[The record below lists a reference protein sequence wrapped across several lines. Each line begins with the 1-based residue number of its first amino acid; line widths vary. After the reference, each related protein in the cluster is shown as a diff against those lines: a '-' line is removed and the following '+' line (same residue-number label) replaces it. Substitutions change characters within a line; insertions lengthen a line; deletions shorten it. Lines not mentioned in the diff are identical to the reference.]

1 MAQASQCDRC
11 GHAFQSELTGE
22 LCPKCL
28 LQEALGETADPF
40 SIGSTISHYRIVKPI
55 GRGAMGLVYQAEDI
69 RLQRFVALKFLV
81 EDFCEDETA
90 LARFTREARAA
101 SALNHP
107 HICTIY
113 DIGEHQG
120 HPFLVME
127 WTEGETLDQLI
138 SRRALSPAEV
148 LGLARQMAQALK
160 AAHVAEIIHRDIKP
174 SNIFV
179 NQEGDAKILDF
190 GLAKVWVAEG
200 EGSPLSVTTTA
211 EGTLLG
217 TFPYTSPEQL
227 EGRPVAPRSDLF
239 SLGVVLY
246 EMIERRRP
254 FEGDSPAGVIGAVL
268 KSDPPP
274 ISRPDLPAGLQQV
287 IGRLLAKKAA
297 ERYPSADELLV
308 DLDRIAQNEAK
319 TKRLARRWAVT
330 ALVAAAASAI
340 LLFWLFLF
348 SELSI
353 DRIGP
358 LPSIESVAVLPF
370 GNLSGDPEQEY
381 FADGMTD
388 ALISKLATIKQLRI
402 PSRTSVMRYKRSR
415 QSLPEIAGELG
426 ADALVEGSVLYSGE
440 RVLFRIRLIDGKSER
455 ILLAREYERFFR
467 DVLDLQDEVAR
478 EIATEIQLQFRP
490 PKSRPVDQQA
500 YVSYLRGRHMLA
512 KRSPAS
518 FTKAVEYFEEAV
530 RKDPGSAL
538 GYSGVAEAYALR
550 AATGYGDRR
559 PSDTVPKARDAALQ
573 ALQIDDSL
581 AEARLTLAYVS
592 MAYDFDWEQ
601 ARKHFRAALELK
613 PSYPEAY
620 HWYALYHAARGNL
633 DEALRLIEKA
643 RELEPVSATTGAGLG
658 RILYYRE
665 DYFRARQ
672 QYLKT
677 LELEPDFPPAHLGLS
692 LVYLRLKKFP
702 DALEHVRSGT
712 LSRADSEGL
721 LEAFGLAVRGSAQEA
736 RNRLLRLREGENGYV
751 SPFYFVIFHA
761 VFGDRESAFYWLD
774 QAIEERSEYLV
785 YLEVDPIF
793 ESLRGDPRYAT
804 ALRRIGL

>member
-11 GHAFQSELTGE
+11 GHVFQSEVTAG

-28 LQEALGETADPF
+28 LQMTLEAEDSF
-40 SIGSTISHYRIVKPI
+40 SIGSMISHYRIVNPI
-55 GRGAMGLVYQAEDI
+55 GRGAMGSVYQAEDV

-81 EDFCEDETA
+81 EEFCEDETA

-127 WTEGETLDQLI
+127 WTEGETLDQMI
-138 SRRALSPAEV
+138 SRGPLSPAEI
-148 LGLARQMAQALK
+148 LRLARQVAQALK
-160 AAHVAEIIHRDIKP
+160 AAHAAEIIHRDIKP

-179 NQEGDAKILDF
+179 NREGDAKILDF
-190 GLAKVWVAEG
+190 GLAKVWVANG
-200 EGSPLSVTTTA
+200 EVSPWSASTTA

-227 EGRPVAPRSDLF
+227 QGRPVDPRSDLF

-246 EMIERRRP
+246 EMAERRRP

-268 KSDPPP
+268 KSDAPPL
-274 ISRPDLPAGLQQV
+274 SRPDLPSGLATV
-287 IGRLLAKKAA
+287 IGRLLAKKPE
-297 ERYPSADELLV
+297 ERYPGAGELLV
-308 DLDRIAQNEAK
+308 DLDRIARKEVQ
-319 TKRLARRWAVT
+319 KRSRARGWT
-330 ALVAAAASAI
+330 AAALAASVLVI
-340 LLFWLFLF
+340 FLFWLFF
-348 SELSI
+348 ISGPRIDPFGSASSI
-353 DRIGP
+353 DA
-358 LPSIESVAVLPF
+358 VAVLPF

-402 PSRTSVMRYKRSR
+402 PSRTSVMRFKGSP
-415 QSLPEIAGELG
+415 QTLPEIARELDV
-426 ADALVEGSVLYSGE
+426 DALVEGSVLYSGE
-440 RVLFRIRLIDGKSER
+440 RVLFRIRLVEGKSER
-455 ILLAREYERFFR
+455 ILLSREYERSLR

-478 EIATEIQLQFRP
+478 EVATEIQLQFQP
-490 PKSRPVDQQA
+490 PKPRPVDQQA
-500 YVSYLRGRHMLA
+500 YVAYLRGRHILA
-512 KRSPAS
+512 KRSPES
-518 FTKAVEYFEEAV
+518 FTKAVEYFQEAV

-550 AATGYGDRR
+550 SATGYGDRR
-559 PSDTVPKARDAALQ
+559 PSEIVPKARDAALQ
-573 ALQIDDSL
+573 ALRIDDSL
-581 AEARLTLAYVS
+581 AEAHLTLAYVS

-601 ARKHFRAALELK
+601 AREHFRAALELK

-620 HWYALYHAARGNL
+620 HWYGLYHAARGDL
-633 DEALRLIEKA
+633 DEALRLIERAA
-643 RELEPVSATTGAGLG
+643 RLEPLAATTGAGLG

-665 DYFRARQ
+665 DYSGARL

-677 LELEPDFPPAHLGLS
+677 LELEPDFPPAHLGLA
-692 LVYLRLKKFP
+692 LVYLRLKQFP
-702 DALEHVRSGT
+702 EALEHMRSGT
-712 LSRADSEGL
+712 QSRVTSEGL
-721 LEAFGLAVRGSAQEA
+721 LEAFGLAVEGSTQQAK
-736 RNRLLRLREGENGYV
+736 NRLLRLRQGERGYV
-751 SPFYFVIFHA
+751 SPLYFVIFHA
-761 VFGDRESAFYWLD
+761 VFQDQESAFYWLD
-774 QAIEERSEYLV
+774 RAIEERSEYLV

-793 ESLRGDPRYAT
+793 ESLRGDPRYQT